1 MPPEQFKG
9 EAYGTK
15 ADVWALGCVLYE
27 LLTRRRAFQSPNLNS
42 LSVKVMRGDYGPL
55 PPSYSLPVHELVKS
69 LLTVH
74 ASSRP
79 SLPQVLNMPVLR
91 RFVADYASETLAP
104 HAEAQQLA
112 SPALATLRI
121 QLSICGLQ
129 SIVHR
134 PALPVDGGSI
144 VGSGGG
150 GRGGGGGGGGGSSS
164 L

>member
-27 LLTRRRAFQSPNLNS
+27 PLTRRRAFQSPNLNS

-55 PPSYSLPVHELVKS
+55 PPSYSQPMHGLVKS

-74 ASSRP
+74 AASRP

-91 RFVADYASETLAP
+91 RFVAEYASEARAAANLARYSCVCV
-104 HAEAQQLA
+104 ASICSNCSICAA
-112 SPALATLRI
+112 SPTAL
-121 QLSICGLQ
+121 
-129 SIVHR
+129 
-134 PALPVDGGSI
+134 
-144 VGSGGG
+144 
-150 GRGGGGGGGGGSSS
+150 
-164 L
+164 